1 VTYEKPL
8 YLRGVHAPRRG
19 GLNLLASAGFVIA
32 IVVANWLVFFHGDA
46 APQPTLD
53 ERLAKP
59 VETLPADAL
68 LPPTDTR
75 ETPTT
80 RVVEG
85 TLARGETPA
94 QALVRL
100 GANPASAQA
109 ALNASARHLDMR
121 TLRAGQK
128 IVAGLLPDGAVHS
141 VTLPVDETTYVESTR
156 GEDGFSARRQEIATD
171 KETVEFACVVRGSLY
186 ESLQRC
192 GADIAL
198 APVAADLLGAQVDFF
213 TDSRRGDILRVI
225 VDKES
230 AGGRFLRYGRVHG
243 MTYEGRLANASA
255 FAVDQADGSVKYY
268 DAEGNAAER
277 VFLRSPLKY
286 TRISSDFTLR
296 RLHPILHAYTPHRAM
311 DYAAP
316 KGTPVF
322 AVGDGKIVAMG
333 KKGAAGNM
341 LVLQHE
347 GGLQTYYAHLSSY
360 TKGLKVGDKVPK
372 RTLIAAVGSTGRS
385 TGPHLHFA
393 VAKDGQFVHPRT
405 LQEVRGQRLPEAQL
419 NDFKARV
426 GNLVGRL
433 KALPVK
439 GNDST
444 QS

>member
-1 VTYEKPL
+1 LTYDKPM

-19 GLNLLASAGFVIA
+19 GFNLLASAGFVIA
-32 IVVANWLVFFHGDA
+32 IVVANWLVFFRSDA
-46 APQPTLD
+46 TPQVTLD
-53 ERLAKP
+53 ERLARP
-59 VETLPADAL
+59 VEILPVDAL
-68 LPPTDTR
+68 QAPAEPR

-80 RVVEG
+80 RSIEG

-109 ALNASARHLDMR
+109 ALNAAARHLDMR

-128 IVAGLLPDGAVHS
+128 IVAGLLPDGAVHT
-141 VTLPVDETTYVESTR
+141 VTLPVDETTYVEASR
-156 GEDGFSARRQEIATD
+156 DNDGFTARRQEIPTD

-192 GADIAL
+192 GADLAL

-225 VDKES
+225 VDRETV
-230 AGGRFLRYGRVHG
+230 GGRFLRYGRVHG
-243 MTYEGRLANASA
+243 MTYEGRLASASA
-255 FAVDQADGSVKYY
+255 FAVDQADGSVRYY

-277 VFLRSPLKY
+277 TFLRSPLKY

-296 RLHPILHAYTPHRAM
+296 RLHPILHTYTPHRAM

-316 KGTPVF
+316 RGTPVY
-322 AVGDGKIVAMG
+322 AVGDGRIVALG
-333 KKGAAGNM
+333 KKGAAGNT

-347 GGLQTYYAHLSSY
+347 GGLQTYYAHLSSFA
-360 TKGLKVGDKVPK
+360 KGLKVGDKVAR

-393 VAKDGQFVHPRT
+393 VAKDGEFVHPRT
-405 LQEVRGQRLPEAQL
+405 LQTTRGQHLPEAQL

-439 GNDST
+439 GTDST